1 MDEDAQGEVAVT
13 VDYNGPTHRGPG
25 VSTDIVEAGALACL
39 DVLSRVCHK
48 SASRPVGQSVGRL
61 AVPLPALP
69 AIRSYACKRTTNGH
83 QNHRMDLA

>member
-13 VDYNGPTHRGPG
+13 VDYNGPTHRGPR

-48 SASRPVGQSVGRL
+48 SASRPVGRSAGR
-61 AVPLPALP
+61 AVAGSPGDKVVRL
-69 AIRSYACKRTTNGH
+69 
-83 QNHRMDLA
+83 